1 MLIIVFYL
9 DLSFLFHIIVINFDI
24 LINCF
29 ISLEEESEREL
40 VEEREVSLDA
50 MIGLDQVPSRLTS
63 AQQGIPSSFILYLIF
78 IFVGFPIL
86 TSTVTSVSV
95 DTGKI

>member
-63 AQQGIPSSFILYLIF
+63 AQQGINIRIDLCRLSNFNINIQQ
-78 IFVGFPIL
+78 
-86 TSTVTSVSV
+86 
-95 DTGKI
+95 

>member
-1 MLIIVFYL
+1 M
-9 DLSFLFHIIVINFDI
+9 
-24 LINCF
+24 
-29 ISLEEESEREL
+29 
-40 VEEREVSLDA
+40 SLDA

-63 AQQGIPSSFILYLIF
+63 AQQGINSSFILYLIF
-78 IFVGFPIL
+78 IFVGFPIV